1 MATITIATALPYPYF
16 ILVNA
21 CLYMYV
27 DINSDEFPG
36 PPFVNRYEISKERKE
51 PFNTRMQFAMITG
64 LIYGIL
70 HICTVELH
78 LLHP

>member
-1 MATITIATALPYPYF
+1 
-16 ILVNA
+16 
-21 CLYMYV
+21 MYV

-64 LIYGIL
+64 LIYGIFTYL
-70 HICTVELH
+70 YC
-78 LLHP
+78 